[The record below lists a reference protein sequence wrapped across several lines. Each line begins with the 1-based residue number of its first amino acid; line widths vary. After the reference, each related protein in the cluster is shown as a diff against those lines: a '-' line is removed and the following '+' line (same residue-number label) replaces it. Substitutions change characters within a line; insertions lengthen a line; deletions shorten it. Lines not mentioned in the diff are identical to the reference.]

1 MTKTDKILSIMA
13 VILIGGG
20 FIGTPIVNGYSN
32 PVEFY
37 QDVYGRMNSETLSGT
52 VYLKNVPVHLE
63 GETGVTQY
71 DLEKWTETVPDVLL
85 QNVSEIYICDF
96 KDQNAICY
104 QFTDENLTDAQ
115 GCIVYNGSGRLFIDI
130 NATNK
135 TNTIIHEAMH
145 RYDEVN
151 GLSDTQLV
159 KDLFVTYSQPLSL
172 KTTDNAKK
180 DEREFLSEVSELY
193 FISPEKLKTSE
204 LQPVYDYFQS
214 LFHYYM

>member
-52 VYLKNVPVHLE
+52 VYLKNVPIYLE
-63 GETGVTQY
+63 GNVNFTQY
-71 DLEKWTETVPDVLL
+71 DLDKLTEDVPDVLL
-85 QNVSEIYICDF
+85 QNCSEIYMCNF
-96 KDQNAICY
+96 NNPNAICY
-104 QFTDENLTDAQ
+104 QFTDKDKSKT
-115 GCIVYNGSGRLFIDI
+115 SGFINYDNSGKIFI
-130 NATNK
+130 NVNTYDK
-135 TNTIIHEAMH
+135 LNTIIHELMH

-180 DEREFLSEVSELY
+180 DESEFLSEASELY
-193 FISPEKLKTSE
+193 FLSPEELQVTE

-214 LFHYYM
+214 LFHYYA

>member
-13 VILIGGG
+13 AILIGGG

-37 QDVYGRMNSETLSGT
+37 QDMYGRMNSETLSGT
-52 VYLKNVPVHLE
+52 VYLKNVPIYLE
-63 GETGVTQY
+63 GNVNFTQY
-71 DLEKWTETVPDVLL
+71 DLDKLTEDVPDVLL
-85 QNVSEIYICDF
+85 QNCSEIYICDF

-115 GCIVYNGSGRLFIDI
+115 GYIVYNDSGRLFIDI
-130 NATNK
+130 NARNK

-180 DEREFLSEVSELY
+180 DESEFLSEASELY
-193 FISPEKLKTSE
+193 FLSPEELQVTE

-214 LFHYYM
+214 LFHYYT

>member
-32 PVEFY
+32 LVEFY

-52 VYLKNVPVHLE
+52 VYLKNVPIYLE
-63 GETGVTQY
+63 GNVNFTQY
-71 DLEKWTETVPDVLL
+71 DLDKLTEDVPDVLL

-159 KDLFVTYSQPLSL
+159 KDLFNTNSSYVVSET
-172 KTTDNAKK
+172 KENAQKNEK
-180 DEREFLSEVSELY
+180 EFLSESAVLY
-193 FISPEKLKTSE
+193 FTNPQKLQNQN

-214 LFHYYM
+214 LFHYYS